1 VVINEDGQV
10 DMNYSF
16 PYYGKNNID
25 YLSKIIYKPSQK
37 GFYYLE
43 VSGLEKVIDCK
54 LTCTPAP
61 KSINK

>member
-1 VVINEDGQV
+1 MV
-10 DMNYSF
+10 
-16 PYYGKNNID
+16 
-25 YLSKIIYKPSQK
+25 KIIFMPSQT

-61 KSINK
+61 YSINK